1 MSFFDLRRSSSTE
14 PTRRHGDARGRDAG
28 RTRRTGDGDARC
40 RLWLRLHISYQFCL
54 WRCFVD
60 FYAYSYKTE
69 TKIVCPRA
77 TFARVYARTDR
88 ATDPV
93 RTSHRRVAPALSKRW
108 GTRRDSTWARRGS
121 VLPTGPCSPPALRTR
136 LRRGARLGGARLA
149 RRGGTSTRR
158 RRATRALCPRR
169 SRGEPAASLP
179 PTYMPG
185 LAGRHGRPP

>member
-1 MSFFDLRRSSSTE
+1 MLTFD
-14 PTRRHGDARGRDAG
+14 GGRGRHA
-28 RTRRTGDGDARC
+28 RRGF
-40 RLWLRLHISYQFCL
+40 RLWDCRAQRALVPWFVVGGCVCISYQFCL

-93 RTSHRRVAPALSKRW
+93 RTSHRRVAPALSKRCW